1 MSLDL
6 VMFADKLK
14 RYYRQLEV
22 SEVELAKSTGIP
34 VERIL
39 KMLKRDVEPTGDE
52 ILILADF
59 FKCDY
64 NFFISNEKLA
74 AFEQTE
80 ALFRTHSKELNV
92 RDRWAIQEFLFLCEC
107 EEFLLQNLPNKRKS
121 LFTVQKRGVFCKGH
135 GYAAALQLRQYLGYQ
150 PNEIPRD
157 VFSDFQR
164 IGIHVFRRKLEQGS
178 ISGLFVRHPVAGPC
192 ILINYSEDVFRQ
204 RFTGAHEAAHALLDD
219 GKDFV
224 VSHVKLSREDRSEV
238 RANAFASH
246 FLLPP
251 DSLRLIPDASIWD
264 TNKALKFA
272 SALMVNTETLAI
284 ALKEAGIVGDAEAA
298 IIRSVKVPRE
308 MKMDPELSASLP
320 PKIRERKIDLLERGL
335 SSLYVE
341 MCFNAY
347 EQGII
352 TAARVAEMLIADI
365 GELPQIAGM
374 YSRKVFV

>member
-6 VMFADKLK
+6 IMFADKLK
-14 RYYRQLEV
+14 RYCNQLEV
-22 SEVELAKSTGIP
+22 SEVELAISTGIP
-34 VERIL
+34 FERIL
-39 KMLKRDVEPTGDE
+39 KMLKRDLEPTGDE

-64 NFFISNEKLA
+64 NFFISNQKLA

-80 ALFRTHSKELNV
+80 ALFRTHNKELNV

-107 EEFLLQNLPNKRKS
+107 EEFLMQNLPNKQKCFFS
-121 LFTVQKRGVFCKGH
+121 VHKRGTYYKGH
-135 GYAAALQLRQYLGYQ
+135 GHAAALQLRQHLGYP

-157 VFSDFQR
+157 VFSNFQR
-164 IGIHVFRRKLEQGS
+164 IGIHVFRRRLEQSG
-178 ISGLFVRHPVAGPC
+178 ISGLFIRHPVAGSC

-219 GKDFV
+219 GKDYV
-224 VSHVKLSREDRSEV
+224 VSHVKWSREDRSEL

-251 DSLRLIPDASIWD
+251 ESLRLIPDPSLWD

-272 SALMVNTETLAI
+272 TALMVNTETLAI
-284 ALKEAGIVGDAEAA
+284 ALREAGIVGDAEVA
-298 IIRSVKVPRE
+298 IIRSVKVPRA
-308 MKMDPELSASLP
+308 MKMDPELSVSLP
-320 PKIRERKIDLLERGL
+320 PKIQERKIDLLERGL
-335 SSLYVE
+335 SGLYVE
-341 MCFNAY
+341 MCFDAY

-352 TAARVAEMLIADI
+352 TAARVAEMLLTDV

-374 YSRKVFV
+374 YSRKVFL